1 MSASSAEAGAPL
13 LRAEGVTVRFGG
25 LSAVE
30 DVSLELPPGRVL
42 GLIGPNGA
50 GKTTLFNALTGYTPL
65 SSGRVHYL
73 EKDVSRLPAFA
84 RTRLGM
90 GRTFQLERPFEG
102 LTVLENVLIP
112 AFLKTSSRRE
122 AEAWALECLE
132 RVGLADR
139 QRQLSAEL
147 NLARRRRLELA
158 KALAVRPQ
166 ILFLDELMAGLNPPA
181 LAEMIAFVRSLTEDG
196 IAILMV
202 EHIMQAV
209 VELSDHIL
217 VLASGRTIAEGTAE
231 AVTRNPQVIEAY
243 LGEVE
248 DA

>member
-1 MSASSAEAGAPL
+1 MSASSAETGPL
-13 LRAEGVTVRFGG
+13 LRAEGVTIRFGG
-25 LSAVE
+25 LTAVE
-30 DVSLELPPGRVL
+30 NISLELSPGTVL

-50 GKTTLFNALTGYTPL
+50 GKTTLFNALTGYVPL
-65 SSGRVHYL
+65 SAGRVTYRGV
-73 EKDVSRLPAFA
+73 DVSRAPAFA

-112 AFLKTSSRRE
+112 AFLKVASRRE
-122 AEAWALECLE
+122 AEAWALECLD

-139 QRQLSAEL
+139 ARQLSAEL

-158 KALAVRPQ
+158 KALALRPQ
-166 ILFLDELMAGLNPPA
+166 VLFLDELMAGLNPPA
-181 LAEMIAFVRSLTEDG
+181 LAEMIDFVRGLTRDG

-202 EHIMQAV
+202 EHIMRAV
-209 VELSDHIL
+209 VELSDNVL
-217 VLASGRTIAEGTAE
+217 VLASGKLIAEGTPAS
-231 AVTRNPQVIEAY
+231 VTSNPQVIEAY

>member
-1 MSASSAEAGAPL
+1 MSVSSAETGPP
-13 LRAEGVTVRFGG
+13 LRAEGVTIRFGG
-25 LSAVE
+25 LTAVE
-30 DVSLELPPGRVL
+30 NISLELSPGTVL

-50 GKTTLFNALTGYTPL
+50 GKTTLFNALTGYVPL
-65 SSGRVHYL
+65 SAGRVTYRGV
-73 EKDVSRLPAFA
+73 DVSRAPAFA

-112 AFLKTSSRRE
+112 AFLKVSSRRE
-122 AEAWALECLE
+122 AEAWALECLD

-139 QRQLSAEL
+139 ARQLSVEL

-158 KALAVRPQ
+158 KALALRPQ

-181 LAEMIAFVRSLTEDG
+181 LAEMIDFVRGLTRDG
-196 IAILMV
+196 VAILMV
-202 EHIMQAV
+202 EHIMRAV
-209 VELSDHIL
+209 VELSDNVL
-217 VLASGRTIAEGTAE
+217 VLASGKLIAEGTPAS
-231 AVTRNPQVIEAY
+231 VTSNPQVIEAY